1 MRTSLLPTTVLAT
14 ILPALAA
21 AQSSDTYHLTED
33 LSYTNFFPAFNFF
46 SGPDPTNGFV
56 QFQNATSAIAHN
68 LIGYLPDTQSVFL
81 GVDHTTKDPNGRSSV
96 RLESKKGWNTGL
108 LVADIRHMPA
118 SACGSWPAYWLVG
131 SDAELNG
138 NITWPDA
145 GEVDILEGVNDDTKN
160 SVTLHSTAGCVVD
173 NATSGAGAGTG
184 SDGAALAFSGHLT
197 TDNCDVAAPGQG
209 GNVGCSIAAPST
221 APPFDSYSKRSS
233 SSSSHAF
240 PSYGTPFNAAR
251 GGIYALELTPLAISV
266 WFIPRTSPLHST
278 LFPTPADSTFQL
290 TTLSPSSFGTPI
302 ARFAGPSCDIAQK
315 FRNLKIVFD
324 TTFCGA
330 WAGGVW
336 ESGGCAKKTGVAKC
350 QDYVRDHPE
359 AFRDAYWEIAGLK
372 WFQKEDAE
380 PVQNE
385 VVPMVKGQA
394 WFRW

>member
-1 MRTSLLPTTVLAT
+1 MRTSLLPATVLAT
-14 ILPALAA
+14 VLPALAA

-33 LSYTNFFPAFNFF
+33 LSYTNFFSAFNFF

-56 QFQNATSAIAHN
+56 QYQNATSAIAQN

-118 SACGSWPAYWLVG
+118 STCGTWPAYWLVG

-145 GEVDILEGVNDDTKN
+145 GEIDILEGVNDDTSN
-160 SVTLHSTAGCVVD
+160 SITLHSTAGCMVE
-173 NATSGAGAGTG
+173 NSTSGAGMG
-184 SDGAALAFSGHLT
+184 SDGTSLAFSGHLK
-197 TDNCDVAAPGQG
+197 TDNCDVAAPDQG

-221 APPFDSYSKRSS
+221 APPFDLKSKRSPS
-233 SSSSHAF
+233 SPAF
-240 PSYGTPFNAAR
+240 PSYGTPFNAAQ
-251 GGIYALELTPLAISV
+251 GGIYALEITPLSISV
-266 WFIPRTSPLHST
+266 WFIPRASPAYT
-278 LFPTPADSTFQL
+278 ALFPTPADSTFQL
-290 TTLSPSSFGTPI
+290 TTLTPSSFGTPI
-302 ARFAGPSCDIAQK
+302 ARFAGSCDMAQK

-324 TTFCGA
+324 TTFCGP
-330 WAGGVW
+330 WAGGAW
-336 ESGGCAKKTGVAKC
+336 ESGGCAQKTGVASC

-359 AFRDAYWEIAGLK
+359 AFKDAYWEIAGLK

-380 PVQNE
+380 PVQKKL
-385 VVPMVKGQA
+385 VPMVKGQG
-394 WFRW
+394 WFGW